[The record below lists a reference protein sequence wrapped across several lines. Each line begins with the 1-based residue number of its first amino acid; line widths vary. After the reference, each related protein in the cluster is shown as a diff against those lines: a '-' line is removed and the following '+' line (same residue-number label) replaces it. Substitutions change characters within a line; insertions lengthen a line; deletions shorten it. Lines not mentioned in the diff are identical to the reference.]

1 MDTDILE
8 ETLKKHKNIKMIYT
22 IPTFQNPSGNT
33 ATLQTREKML
43 ALAQKYNV
51 IIMEDNPYG
60 ELRFTG
66 EDVPTIKSLDKTGHV
81 VYIGSFSKVF
91 SPGLRLAYMVFDKG
105 LAEKIVVGK
114 QATDVHTNI
123 FSQMIAAR
131 FLKEYDI
138 DESIAK
144 SRDI

>member
-1 MDTDILE
+1 
-8 ETLKKHKNIKMIYT
+8 
-22 IPTFQNPSGNT
+22 
-33 ATLQTREKML
+33 
-43 ALAQKYNV
+43 
-51 IIMEDNPYG
+51 MEDNPYG

-66 EDVPTIKSLDKTGHV
+66 EEVPTIKSMDDSGNV

-114 QATDVHTNI
+114 QATDVHTNV

-131 FLKEYDI
+131 YLKEYNI
-138 DESIAK
+138 DESKIK
-144 SRDI
+144 VIYNGYEIEEIKKQREEGER